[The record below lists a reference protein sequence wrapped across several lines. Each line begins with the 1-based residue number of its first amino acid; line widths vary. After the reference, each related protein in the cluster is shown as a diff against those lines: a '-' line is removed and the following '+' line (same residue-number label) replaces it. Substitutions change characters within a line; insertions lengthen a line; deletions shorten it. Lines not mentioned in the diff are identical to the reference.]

1 MSFQARCTFVL
12 IFLLA
17 LVPFGAMAQAP
28 AAPAGATVH
37 GMVVDPDDALIPGA
51 TVTLT
56 PLSGK
61 AQITTS
67 KSDGTYTLRG
77 LPSGTYIM
85 TVTAPGFGV
94 FLKESIKVTAGANLA
109 LDAKLTIAE
118 QSQQMTVTA
127 DTVQLSVDPENN
139 ASSTVITGAALD
151 ALSDDPDELSAELTA
166 LAGPSAGP
174 NGGQIYI
181 DGFTGGQLPPKSS
194 ILAIRINQNPFSAQ
208 YDQLGYGRIEIITKP
223 GTDKFHGNFS
233 TQFGD
238 KFLNTS
244 TPFLGSANSQPDY
257 HTLFFTGSVTG
268 PIRTGMSFTLAGS
281 HRNIDNNSIINPTA
295 FYANSA
301 TSTTLCAPL
310 DLTCTSYPF
319 PTTARALANPQ
330 TRWDISPRIDMAL
343 GAKNSLTTRFQ
354 YETGSSNITV
364 PTPSAL
370 LLTGSD
376 SNSSESTLQVSD
388 TMLISNRVINEARF
402 EYQHTTSNSTPLSTS
417 PFFSVQGVFS
427 AGGSTGGTSRTP
439 ADHIEL
445 QNYTSIQLLKN
456 FVRLGGRLR
465 TSGESPYSN
474 GGTNGQFVY
483 SYLLDPCT
491 DPGLTT
497 KPSNC
502 VSTATVPCSAANVT
516 ASSPLYASYQCG
528 ITSQFK
534 VTNITNATI
543 SARETDL
550 GLYAE
555 DDWKAKPN
563 LTVSYGVRLEA
574 QNVIDS
580 GHDFAPRLSVA
591 YGIPRKNG
599 KTTTVVRGGFGIFYN
614 RFGLGS
620 IASQITNNGQNT
632 TDLTYSSPGIAC
644 QPTTGTTGFT
654 SGCTTG
660 SKTAAQPTIQVLGSG
675 LRSAYTIQS
684 AATVEQQVGKYASV
698 SVTYLNARGEHQ
710 FLTRNIPSG
719 TAIDALDQSG
729 GIFRQNQINTNIN
742 VRTPKGI
749 SIFGYYAASWANSN
763 LSGISDPF
771 NSSVDYGRA
780 GFAVRSRLSIGGSIP
795 LPFHI
800 TASPLVF
807 ANSGSPYNITTGIA
821 DPVTLQYSDR
831 PAFNPAASSINC
843 RVASSFTAAASYAQE
858 IPVNYCTGPAN
869 VAINLRLGRTWG
881 FGPKTEAAAAA
892 AARAAAGG
900 GGPGGGAFGGGGGP
914 GGGGG
919 GGARGGGGGGGGGA
933 RGGGGGG
940 GGRGANTGRKYNLTL
955 GAAAQN
961 LFNEIPYGNPTST
974 LTSSKFGIPTSLQ
987 GGVFASSTAV
997 RRITLQASFNF

>member
-1 MSFQARCTFVL
+1 MSFRVRLTFVL
-12 IFLLA
+12 IFLMA
-17 LVPFGAMAQAP
+17 LVPFGAIAQAP

-61 AQITTS
+61 AQTTTS
-67 KSDGTYTLRG
+67 KSDGTYTFRG

-94 FLKESIKVTAGANLA
+94 YLKESIKVTNGANLA
-109 LDAKLTIAE
+109 LDAKLAIAE

-151 ALSDDPDELSAELTA
+151 ALSDDPDELQTELTA

-244 TPFLGSANSQPDY
+244 TPFLGAANSQPSY

-295 FYANSA
+295 FYATSA
-301 TSTTLCAPL
+301 TSTALCLPGTMPYTA
-310 DLTCTSYPF
+310 CGSYPF

-343 GAKNSLTTRFQ
+343 GAKNSLTARFQ
-354 YETGSSNITV
+354 YETGDSNIIV
-364 PTPSAL
+364 PVQSLL

-402 EYQHTTSNSTPLSTS
+402 EYQHTTSNSTPLITS
-417 PFFSVQGVFS
+417 PFFSVQGIFS
-427 AGGSTGGTSRTP
+427 AGGSTAGTNRTP
-439 ADHIEL
+439 GDHIEV

-456 FVRLGGRLR
+456 FIRLGGRLR

-491 DPGLTT
+491 DPSITN
-497 KPSNC
+497 KPSGC
-502 VSTATVPCSAANVT
+502 AANVT
-516 ASSPLYASYQCG
+516 TTCAPANASISSYQCG

-534 VTNITNATI
+534 LTNITNPTI

-563 LTVSYGVRLEA
+563 LTISYGVRLEA

-580 GHDFAPRLSVA
+580 SHDFAPRTSIA

-599 KTTTVVRGGFGIFYN
+599 KTTTVVRGGFGVFYN

-620 IASQITNNGQNT
+620 IANQITNNGQNT

-644 QPTTGTTGFT
+644 QPTTAGTTGYT
-654 SGCTTG
+654 SGCTTA
-660 SKTAAQPTIQVLGSG
+660 SASAALPTIQVNGPG
-675 LRSAYTIQS
+675 LRSSYILQS
-684 AATVEQQVGKYASV
+684 AATVEQQIGKYASV

-710 FLTRNIPSG
+710 FLQRDLPTGS
-719 TAIDALDQSG
+719 AIDAVNQSG
-729 GIFRQNQINTNIN
+729 GVFRQNQINTNIN
-742 VRTPKGI
+742 VRTPKGVT
-749 SIFGYYAASWANSN
+749 IFGYYSANWANSN
-763 LSGISDPF
+763 ISNISDPY

-780 GFAVRSRLSIGGSIP
+780 AFAIQSRLTIGGSIP

-807 ANSGSPYNITTGIA
+807 AQSGSPYNVTTGSP

-843 RVASSFTAAASYAQE
+843 RVASSFSTQATYAQE

-869 VAINLRLGRTWG
+869 VSINLRLGRTWG

-900 GGPGGGAFGGGGGP
+900 GGPGGGAFGGGPGGAGGP
-914 GGGGG
+914 GGGG
-919 GGARGGGGGGGGGA
+919 GGARGGGGGGGA
-933 RGGGGGG
+933 RGGG
-940 GGRGANTGRKYNLTL
+940 GGRGANTGRKYNLTI

-961 LFNEIPYGNPTST
+961 LFNEIPYGVPTST

-987 GGVFASSTAV
+987 QGVFASSTAV
-997 RRITLQASFNF
+997 RRVTLQASFNF